1 MLISAT
7 ASDEKKAWTYAFV
20 ILLIISVA
28 MLALRLAGKEFLI
41 LDFEVALIY
50 FPTILAGI
58 AAAYVTVK
66 GVK

>member
-20 ILLIISVA
+20 ILLIISAA